1 MNEGRQMVEGFH
13 YVQEVFRNVSR
24 LLLSADALLSDRK
37 HLPYPTDWSASY
49 PKKIFKVDEP
59 QAWLPYYFIRQYH
72 PVPQEPTRKEIL
84 TVGVVLWN
92 PQDPD
97 FNTPLCIGSR
107 MVVRETS
114 DDVYWLALAQLWSRD
129 ALPDGQVRRIDRSSL
144 GGPGWD
150 TSDTKRF
157 EELMVEGALLSIAV
171 PLLGITRADELED
184 RVLAPLFLA
193 PWPLAPAG

>member
-1 MNEGRQMVEGFH
+1 
-13 YVQEVFRNVSR
+13 
-24 LLLSADALLSDRK
+24 
-37 HLPYPTDWSASY
+37 
-49 PKKIFKVDEP
+49 
-59 QAWLPYYFIRQYH
+59 
-72 PVPQEPTRKEIL
+72 L

-92 PQDPD
+92 PHDPE

-129 ALPDGQVRRIDRSSL
+129 ALPDAQVRRIDRSSL

-157 EELMVEGALLSIAV
+157 EELMAEGALLSIAV
-171 PLLGITRADELED
+171 PLLGITRADELEN

-193 PWPLAPAG
+193 SWPLAPAG